1 MSFDHPHNRGKI
13 IHDADLVAIVDGG
26 VEPPKA
32 TFEDKVRLGWGW
44 LLADG
49 CDGRPRATAVK
60 VVCSCGWE
68 GRARSVTQEDFD
80 DPDKT
85 SEAPHSEWVH
95 HAEVELAQELPDEV
109 DKALRTLE
117 WHLNDLTGTSYEMGK
132 KRRAGATELGEVRPL
147 AVLNAVKLLR
157 RIADDSEADAV
168 RQARAEFSWEEIGR
182 ALGVTKQSA
191 HERLRHLDPQA

>member
-1 MSFDHPHNRGKI
+1 MSFDHPHNTGKI
-13 IHDADLVAIVDGG
+13 IHEADLVAIVDGD

-32 TFEDKVRLGWGW
+32 SYDDKVRLGWGW

-60 VVCSCGWE
+60 VVCGCGWE
-68 GRARSVTQEDFD
+68 GRARPVTQEDFD

-85 SEAPHSEWVH
+85 SEAPYKEWAH

-109 DKALRTLE
+109 DKALRMLE
-117 WHLNDLTGTSYEMGK
+117 WHLNDLTGTSYHMSQ
-132 KRRAGATELGEVRPL
+132 KRRNGETELGEVRPL

-191 HERLRHLDPQA
+191 HERLRHLDPQP

>member
-1 MSFDHPHNRGKI
+1 MSFDHPHNYGKPL
-13 IHDADLVAIVDGG
+13 HDADLVAIVDGG

-32 TFEDKVRLGWGW
+32 TFDDRVRLGWGW

-60 VVCSCGWE
+60 VVCRCGWE
-68 GRARSVTQEDFD
+68 GRARPVTQEDFD

-85 SEAPHSEWVH
+85 SEAPYSEWAH
-95 HAEVELAQELPDEV
+95 HAEVELAKDLPEELS
-109 DKALRTLE
+109 KALDALE
-117 WHLNDLTGTSYEMGK
+117 WQLNDLAGTSYEMSK
-132 KRRAGATELGEVRPL
+132 KRKNGETEIGDVRPL
-147 AVLNAVKLLR
+147 AVLNVATRLR
-157 RIADDSEADAV
+157 RVADDCEADAV

-191 HERLRHLDPQA
+191 HERLRHLDQQD